1 MLTSGLSGS
10 PGSTMS
16 NFLRNN
22 QKDFQSDFTSLQSH
36 QQWIKPDAQKVIEEK
51 VGQILEHI
59 GRGKIFLNR
68 TPIAY
73 VLRSTTDKWD
83 IIKLQSFCKA
93 NNTVNR
99 TIRQPRNWEKNFTNP
114 TSDTGLIS
122 NIYKEL
128 NELDSREPNTLLKN
142 LIIT

>member
-1 MLTSGLSGS
+1 MCTSGLSGS
-10 PGSTMS
+10 PGITMS

-22 QKDFQSDFTSLQSH
+22 QNDFQSDCTSLQSH
-36 QQWIKPDAQKVIEEK
+36 QQWIKTDAQKVIEEK

-68 TPIAY
+68 TPITY
-73 VLRSTTDKWD
+73 VLRSTTDKSD

-93 NNTVNR
+93 NNIVNR
-99 TIRQPRNWEKNFTNP
+99 TIKKPTNWEKNFTIP

-128 NELDSREPNTLLKN
+128 KELDSREPNTLLKKS
-142 LIIT
+142 